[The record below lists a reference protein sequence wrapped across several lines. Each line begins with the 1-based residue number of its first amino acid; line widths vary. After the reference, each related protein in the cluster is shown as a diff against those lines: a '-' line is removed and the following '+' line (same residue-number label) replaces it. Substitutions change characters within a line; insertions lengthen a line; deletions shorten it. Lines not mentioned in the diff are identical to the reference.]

1 MRNCESCIFVNNS
14 VDKDPCYSCE
24 GASNWRTK
32 EVIYPKNDKDGDMDE
47 YYKKLDKA
55 YKERI
60 KEVIEEATRVSVLK
74 SRHEVGHEAKLIQD
88 SGNRTEFDTGAVRD
102 MHEGK
107 GDMLSIPPNA
117 ILRLSILYEQGAKKY
132 DRFNY
137 LKGIPCSSFMDSA
150 LRHLAKYNAG
160 YDDEDHLASAVFNIL
175 GIMEMEAV
183 MPEMQDIPSR
193 QGKKGFNY
201 LKK

>member
-1 MRNCESCIFVNNS
+1 
-14 VDKDPCYSCE
+14 
-24 GASNWRTK
+24 
-32 EVIYPKNDKDGDMDE
+32 
-47 YYKKLDKA
+47 
-55 YKERI
+55 
-60 KEVIEEATRVSVLK
+60 
-74 SRHEVGHEAKLIQD
+74 
-88 SGNRTEFDTGAVRD
+88 

-193 QGKKGFNY
+193 QGKKGI
-201 LKK
+201 